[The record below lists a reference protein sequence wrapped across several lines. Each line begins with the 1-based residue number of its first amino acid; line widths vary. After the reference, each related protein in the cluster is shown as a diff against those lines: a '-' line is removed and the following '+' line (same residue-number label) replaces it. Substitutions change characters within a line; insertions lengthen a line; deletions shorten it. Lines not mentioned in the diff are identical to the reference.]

1 MRNIYAALA
10 AATVALAC
18 ALPVA
23 LAQSEDELLLRG
35 LVRAA
40 EIGKHVIS
48 VEVRDSL
55 FDKDG
60 KFGAGSGPKSK
71 LVDVVFEGSPNLTTG
86 MTRRGI
92 ENDMVDGYE
101 AIYTAGVPVHSA
113 TIEAHMTIIDAR
125 GNEFLGNVY
134 GTKLNG
140 EAARGVNWSNKDITD
155 WGNVWT
161 VYAMNRAFR

>member
-1 MRNIYAALA
+1 MKTIYAALA
-10 AATVALAC
+10 AVTVALAC
-18 ALPVA
+18 AIPAA

-40 EIGKHVIS
+40 GLGKHVIS

-60 KFGAGSGPKSK
+60 KFGAGSGPKAK
-71 LVDVVFEGSPNLTTG
+71 MVDVVFEGSPNLTNS

-92 ENDMVDGYE
+92 EYDMADGYE

-113 TIEAHMTIIDAR
+113 TIEAHMTLIDAR
-125 GNEFLGNVY
+125 GNESLGNVY
-134 GTKLNG
+134 GTRLDG
-140 EAARGVNWSNKDITD
+140 EPARGVNWPNKDIID